1 MSSLHSSCLP
11 VDLSM
16 DVTGGLLES
25 TLERNRLV
33 TVGRRNALREIRESI
48 RLGGRERVRHG

>member
-1 MSSLHSSCLP
+1 
-11 VDLSM
+11 M